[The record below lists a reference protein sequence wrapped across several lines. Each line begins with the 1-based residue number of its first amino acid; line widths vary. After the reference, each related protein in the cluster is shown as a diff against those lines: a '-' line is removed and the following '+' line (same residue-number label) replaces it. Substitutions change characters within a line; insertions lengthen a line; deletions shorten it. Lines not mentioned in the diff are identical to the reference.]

1 MSSKLGII
9 ILIYLELRGT
19 KMLIFDK
26 VEIGNRLYMFRKKS
40 GLTQFEVAEAA
51 DISPRTYAGIE
62 RGEAS
67 MRIET
72 ALNICN
78 VLKITPNDLFMTEEE
93 TGISIESLV
102 EQLNNC
108 SPYDRDTALALMA
121 TYLNRQAL
129 KK

>member
-1 MSSKLGII
+1 
-9 ILIYLELRGT
+9 
-19 KMLIFDK
+19 MLIFDK

-78 VLKITPNDLFMTEEE
+78 VLKITPNDLFMTEKE
-93 TGISIESLV
+93 TEISIEKLV
-102 EQLNNC
+102 EQLSTC

-121 TYLNRQAL
+121 IFLNREAS
-129 KK
+129 K

>member
-1 MSSKLGII
+1 
-9 ILIYLELRGT
+9 
-19 KMLIFDK
+19 MLIFDK
-26 VEIGNRLYMFRKKS
+26 VEIGNRLYMLRKKS

-78 VLKITPNDLFMTEEE
+78 VLKITPNDLFMVENESE
-93 TGISIESLV
+93 ISLDKLL
-102 EQLNNC
+102 EQLNAC
-108 SPYDRDTALALMA
+108 SPYDRGTALALMA

-129 KK
+129 KHGQI

>member
-1 MSSKLGII
+1 
-9 ILIYLELRGT
+9 
-19 KMLIFDK
+19 MLIFDK

-78 VLKITPNDLFMTEEE
+78 VLKITPNDLFMTEKE
-93 TGISIESLV
+93 TEISIESLV
-102 EQLNNC
+102 EQLENC
-108 SPYDRDTALALMA
+108 SPYDRNTALALMA
-121 TYLNRQAL
+121 TYINRQSL
-129 KK
+129 KKERM